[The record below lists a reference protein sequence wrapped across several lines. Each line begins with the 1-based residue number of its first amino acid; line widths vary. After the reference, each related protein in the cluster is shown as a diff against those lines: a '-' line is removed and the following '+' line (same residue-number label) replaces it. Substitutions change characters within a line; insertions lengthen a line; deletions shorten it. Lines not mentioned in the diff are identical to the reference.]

1 MTKIEVDLPDR
12 IDSEISRLAEQ
23 GEFLNRKEAIEDFL
37 TRGLQAYDVEGDT
50 TTEGEADGD
59 LFTDAIDEQQDP
71 AALDEDMGD
80 EPTF

>member
-12 IDSEISRLAEQ
+12 IDSEIARLAEQ

-37 TRGLQAYDVEGDT
+37 TRGLQAYDVENDGG
-50 TTEGEADGD
+50 EGEADGD
-59 LFTDAIDEQQDP
+59 LFTEAIDEQQDP
-71 AALDEDMGD
+71 AALDEDQND

>member
-12 IDSEISRLAEQ
+12 IDSEIARLAEQ
-23 GEFLNRKEAIEDFL
+23 GEFLNRKEAIEEFL
-37 TRGLQAYDVEGDT
+37 TRGLQAYDVEQESR
-50 TTEGEADGD
+50 EGEADGD

-71 AALDEDMGD
+71 AALDDPGD

>member
-12 IDSEISRLAEQ
+12 IDSEISRLTEQ

-37 TRGLQAYDVEGDT
+37 TRGIQAYDVDEETRD
-50 TTEGEADGD
+50 GEADGD
-59 LFTDAIDEQQDP
+59 LFTNAVDEQQDP
-71 AALDEDMGD
+71 AALDGDSND

>member
-12 IDSEISRLAEQ
+12 IDSEIARLAEQ
-23 GEFLNRKEAIEDFL
+23 GEFLNRNEAIEEFL
-37 TRGLQAYDVEGDT
+37 TRGLQAYDIDEDT
-50 TTEGEADGD
+50 REGEADGD

-71 AALDEDMGD
+71 AALDDPGD